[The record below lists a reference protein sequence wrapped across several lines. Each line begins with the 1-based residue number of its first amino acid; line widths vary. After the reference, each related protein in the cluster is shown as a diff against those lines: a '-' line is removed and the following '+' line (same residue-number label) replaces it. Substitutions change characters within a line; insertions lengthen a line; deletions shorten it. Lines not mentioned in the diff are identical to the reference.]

1 MAYVYQHI
9 RLDTDE
15 VFYIGIGSDTDGKYE
30 RAYEIR
36 RRNNRY
42 WRHIVNKVGHKV
54 EILSDAISWEEA
66 CKEEIRL
73 IKHYGRR
80 DLNEGNLVN
89 LTDGGEGY
97 FGGIVSEE
105 TRQKLRDANLGK
117 KLSEEHRQ
125 KLLEVNTGRIVSEET
140 RKKLSEAK
148 KGKKHSEEH
157 KQNLSKSLKSE
168 ETRKKLSEAGKGRK
182 MSEKTR
188 QKLLEAN
195 KGRKLSEEHKQK
207 ISEAGKGRK
216 MSEKTK
222 QKMTE
227 AKLLFWKIKKLN
239 TKPPKPITITHSF
252 F

>member
-1 MAYVYQHI
+1 
-9 RLDTDE
+9 
-15 VFYIGIGSDTDGKYE
+15 
-30 RAYEIR
+30 
-36 RRNNRY
+36 
-42 WRHIVNKVGHKV
+42 
-54 EILSDAISWEEA
+54 
-66 CKEEIRL
+66 
-73 IKHYGRR
+73 
-80 DLNEGNLVN
+80 
-89 LTDGGEGY
+89 
-97 FGGIVSEE
+97 
-105 TRQKLRDANLGK
+105 
-117 KLSEEHRQ
+117 
-125 KLLEVNTGRIVSEET
+125 
-140 RKKLSEAK
+140 
-148 KGKKHSEEH
+148 
-157 KQNLSKSLKSE
+157 
-168 ETRKKLSEAGKGRK
+168 